1 MKPVVL
7 LVGRLPGVVG
17 NVAKALE
24 DMPIRWLGAHNRAEV
39 IQQLDTEPGI
49 ACVVMGAGL
58 DDTVRGDLVGVI
70 AARRPDITIHLKDRA
85 SGPDGLLPF
94 TRRVVEAMVL
104 GERV

>member
-1 MKPVVL
+1 MRWTSVAEKAAELKPRFDKIAQRN
-7 LVGRLPGVVG
+7 GWT
-17 NVAKALE
+17 N
-24 DMPIRWLGAHNRAEV
+24 AEV

-104 GERV
+104 SKVLGERV